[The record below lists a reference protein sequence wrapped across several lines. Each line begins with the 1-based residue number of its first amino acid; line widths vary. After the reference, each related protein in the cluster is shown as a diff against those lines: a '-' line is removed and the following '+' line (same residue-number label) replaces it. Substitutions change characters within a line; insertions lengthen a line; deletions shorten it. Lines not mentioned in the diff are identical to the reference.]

1 MEGWGDLFFVVDE
14 MMATNGKRD
23 FNMLKTISVAKTRP
37 GDTNRDQMQVAGET
51 YAQLIKIN
59 SLESTLKVS
68 TCTSPAFAGQGQCKR
83 NMNRTYYNESLLM
96 YIT

>member
-23 FNMLKTISVAKTRP
+23 FNMLKTISVVKTRP
-37 GDTNRDQMQVAGET
+37 GDTNMQFAGET

-59 SLESTLKVS
+59 SLESTLRVS
-68 TCTSPAFAGQGQCKR
+68 TCTSPAFAGQGHCKP
-83 NMNRTYYNESLLM
+83 YYNESLLM